1 VLSFVDSLK
10 SQGPSWSCPPHHV
23 GWAWVLRAGRGEQDQ
38 GGYGANERRLSSCL
52 SPNIL
57 CLQLRVI
64 RAFKSTLEDM
74 EEKRSVHS
82 LHSLHSLRSS
92 RSHPGTR
99 PMSDISYIDEDPTK
113 TPSPLAENLK
123 PSGNLRFDD
132 RRGVRWS
139 GSEPRG
145 QRTLSPH
152 RHLSRTLLPELPELV
167 HETSI

>member
-1 VLSFVDSLK
+1 MALPELGNAIV
-10 SQGPSWSCPPHHV
+10 
-23 GWAWVLRAGRGEQDQ
+23 GRGLQAE
-38 GGYGANERRLSSCL
+38 GTFGANERSLFLMSL

-92 RSHPGTR
+92 RSHQGTR
-99 PMSDISYIDEDPTK
+99 PMPDISYIDEDPTK
-113 TPSPLAENLK
+113 TPSPLTENLK
-123 PSGNLRFDD
+123 ASGNSGPRFGGAD
-132 RRGVRWS
+132 RPGVRWS
-139 GSEPRG
+139 SNQAGG
-145 QRTLSPH
+145 QGTLSPH
-152 RHLSRTLLPELPELV
+152 RHISRTLLPELPELV